1 MMKSS
6 YADDEGCQY
15 NILVHINLCA
25 INFDIHLLDYVING
39 WLNTVFFIFS
49 CILYQKNVRRRI
61 YTKNL
66 SKLNGNFAINYSTMT
81 KGGLKII

>member
-25 INFDIHLLDYVING
+25 INFDIHLLDYVIIG
-39 WLNTVFFIFS
+39 WLNEVFFIFLVCS
-49 CILYQKNVRRRI
+49 SKMCVDVQNVV
-61 YTKNL
+61 KV
-66 SKLNGNFAINYSTMT
+66 
-81 KGGLKII
+81 